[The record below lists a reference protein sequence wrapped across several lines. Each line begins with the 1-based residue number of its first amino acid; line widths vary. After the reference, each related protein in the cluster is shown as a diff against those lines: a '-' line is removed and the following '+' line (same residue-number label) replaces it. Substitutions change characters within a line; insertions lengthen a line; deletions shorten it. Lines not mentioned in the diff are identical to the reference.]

1 MTDLTKNI
9 IQIVLFAILVLFAT
23 LYFTESCKNKEIK
36 VMNDSLINMQ
46 IQKAKIEEQ
55 VKNYELK
62 YLELKDELDILKS
75 QEVKIIN
82 NNTTFK
88 NNYQTLKPNETDS
101 VYLNL
106 MKGK

>member
-1 MTDLTKNI
+1 MTKEI
-9 IQIVLFAILVLFAT
+9 IQIILFAVIVLFAT

>member
-82 NNTTFK
+82 NNTTYK
-88 NNYQTLKPNETDS
+88 NQYKELTPNETDRIFQ
-101 VYLNL
+101 NIF
-106 MKGK
+106 K

>member
-23 LYFTESCKNKEIK
+23 LYFTESCKNKEIR